1 VWRKTLFL
9 LGRPVTCAN
18 GRLCSSTPS
27 TLPTSRM
34 DDTSVPRRT
43 LLTDAQ
49 RAALLAIPT
58 DETTLIRHYT
68 SPPK

>member
-1 VWRKTLFL
+1 
-9 LGRPVTCAN
+9 
-18 GRLCSSTPS
+18 
-27 TLPTSRM
+27 M

-58 DETTLIRHYT
+58 DETTLIRHYPGWLL
-68 SPPK
+68 SGFGVVGRRVRIEALGG